1 MKRPWK
7 SLRKNKR
14 LLKSME
20 VSKKEFGIEVIDVV
34 LMALDYLYMIL
45 SE

>member
-1 MKRPWK
+1 
-7 SLRKNKR
+7 
-14 LLKSME
+14 ME

>member
-1 MKRPWK
+1 MKRSWK

-14 LLKSME
+14 LFKSME